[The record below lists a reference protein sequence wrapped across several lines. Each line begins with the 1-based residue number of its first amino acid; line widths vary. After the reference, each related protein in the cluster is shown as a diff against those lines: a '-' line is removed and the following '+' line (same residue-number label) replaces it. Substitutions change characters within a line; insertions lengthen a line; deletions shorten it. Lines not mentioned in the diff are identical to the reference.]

1 LKYIFE
7 HIAEILIT
15 RAVVLK

>member
-7 HIAEILIT
+7 HIAEVLII